1 MPYLFIG
8 NLACVLIEN
17 PYLCRFKFLVL
28 IKLHDLVFEP
38 YISEGK
44 INRAIAG
51 VAENLNR
58 DYANKNPVF
67 LGVLNGAFMFAA
79 ELIKRFKYDCEV
91 SFVKLGS
98 YQGTKTTGKVETLM
112 GLNQSLKN
120 RHVILIEDIVDTGNT
135 LESINEI
142 LRKEEVAGYEVAS
155 LFYKPEAYKKK
166 FNIKYVGLEIP
177 NKFIVGY
184 GLDYDGLGRNLPE
197 VYKRKE
203 NNND

>member
-8 NLACVLIEN
+8 KLVFLLIEN
-17 PYLCRFKFLVL
+17 PYLCHFKFLVL

-38 YISEGK
+38 YISEEE
-44 INRAIAG
+44 INQAIDRL
-51 VAENLNR
+51 AEQLNR
-58 DYANKNPVF
+58 DYADKNPLF

-79 ELIKRFKYDCEV
+79 ELIKRFKSDCEV
-91 SFVKLGS
+91 SFVKLAS
-98 YQGTKTTGKVETLM
+98 YEGTQTTGNVETLM

-120 RHVILIEDIVDTGNT
+120 REVILIEDIVDTGNT

-142 LRKEEVAGYEVAS
+142 LKREEVAGYEVAS
-155 LFYKPEAYKKK
+155 LFYKPEAYKKE